1 MTFRFIAQNAEEWPL
16 AWMCDAL
23 EVSESGHHAWA
34 GYDRVRLHSSLG
46 FVSPAEN
53 ERVYHQKHR

>member
-46 FVSPAEN
+46 YWTSPQFVDGGSGL
-53 ERVYHQKHR
+53 